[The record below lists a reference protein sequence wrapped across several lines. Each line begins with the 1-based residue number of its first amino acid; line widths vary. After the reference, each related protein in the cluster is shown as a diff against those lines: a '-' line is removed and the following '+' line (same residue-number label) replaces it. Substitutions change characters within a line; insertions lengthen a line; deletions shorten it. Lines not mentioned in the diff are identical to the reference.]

1 VRRRLADETGTVS
14 AFVAVIAVGLI
25 MVAGLVY
32 DGGQV
37 LAAQATARDLAAN
50 AARAGAQELDLD
62 VLRAEGVARLDPD
75 RASSAALEYLRANG
89 VDGSVRIDGPDI
101 TVTALVPTRMRI
113 LPVPDRTVRAS
124 DTATATPGVTDGDP
138 SDA

>member
-1 VRRRLADETGTVS
+1 VTRSSDEAGSVS
-14 AFVAVIAVGLI
+14 AFVAVIAIGLI

-62 VLRAEGVARLDPD
+62 ALRADGIAVLDPD
-75 RASSAALEYLRANG
+75 RAAGAAHDYLQASDVEG
-89 VDGSVRIDGPDI
+89 DVTVAGADI
-101 TVTALVPTRMRI
+101 TVTVRVVARMRI
-113 LPVPDRTVRAS
+113 LPVPDRIVQAS
-124 DTATATPGVTDGDP
+124 DRATATTGVTDGDTG
-138 SDA
+138 A